1 MRDPDGNG
9 VELYW
14 DRPKK
19 QWPRTPEGGLAMFA
33 HALDLDALLPA
44 VKPVLD
50 DLARD
55 AGFWLS
61 DALRKRVLTTAGET
75 S

>member
-1 MRDPDGNG
+1 
-9 VELYW
+9 
-14 DRPKK
+14 
-19 QWPRTPEGGLAMFA
+19 MFA